1 MMQSSRRASSLSGP
15 GVRQALLFGLAL
27 LWMSGLLVPAD
38 AVGQRTAPSATHTF
52 AHAVELYEQKMYG
65 PASSELSAFRRANP
79 EHPNAGEA
87 LFLEAKAML
96 ALGRKD
102 EATRLF
108 RTLFRQYPDHP
119 KAEEAQL
126 QLAQQFLE
134 DGAID
139 RARGQLQAV
148 LEAVPNRPLA
158 ARALYQLGTAEQELG
173 NLETALT
180 NFQRV
185 VSEYPDATVAP
196 GALYTAAALQ
206 VELQQY
212 KDAADSYE
220 QLASQYPQTAYAD
233 NVGTALGEVYYTLGR
248 YEAAVDELRGRLS
261 QLSGD
266 ARARGLFF
274 IAESLNQLDEYEAA
288 RARYQQLVNEFAD
301 SPYVPSAHYGTGWAY
316 HEQSQYDAAARSFAR
331 AQAGARDSL
340 ARKATYYEAVNLS
353 LSGQPET
360 ARERHR
366 RFVSTWP
373 ESDLTDPSQYEIG
386 ILSYRLG
393 DYEAAISAFR
403 RLREAHPTSSR
414 TGEALYWQGNAYLAT
429 DALEQAEQAYSQAEA
444 QGTVP
449 DSVQVELRFQK
460 AWSLYQQDR
469 HAEAA
474 PLFLEVADAS
484 SAAGRRGDALFWA
497 ADSFYEMGES
507 SRAQDLFDRYVSEY
521 SGGDHLPAAQYSLA
535 WTYFEQQR
543 YRSAARAFNRFLRIS
558 RTVDS
563 DVPYRQDAQLRLA
576 DSHYALKE
584 YGEAISAYRAV
595 RGEGE
600 DYALFQTGQALNFA
614 GQTQRA
620 IDAFSRLANQFPDS
634 PWHADAL
641 YRMGF
646 IQLQAQNYEDAR
658 AAYRRVLKEHGESAL
673 AAKAQYG
680 IGDTYY
686 NAGDM
691 QAAQQEYEAVLAQY
705 PNSPLIDDAASSLF
719 FALNARGADD
729 RAEAVIDSFAAENP
743 NSDIVTALRFRR
755 AEAAYQTGA
764 LQKAQRLFQQ
774 FLRTSE
780 NENLIPEAYY
790 YLGVIYGDRNQPSEA
805 ATYLQQIVD
814 QYTGSP
820 RRAEA
825 ALRLGDIRLNQERYD
840 DAVAAYRTAAEMP
853 GLDDELLAQAR
864 YGQSV
869 GLLQQ
874 GKASQARQLLQRI
887 IEANQGGP
895 LLASA
900 RLGLARI
907 HQREGR
913 TDEASDLYRTIVD
926 QVQSET
932 GAEALYRLGSLL
944 LEENRPEAAI
954 RELERMTALFAGYPT
969 WVARSFLQQAE
980 AYRQLG
986 QPGEA
991 SRLYDRVI
999 QEHAGTRFAEQARQE
1014 KDAL

>member
-1 MMQSSRRASSLSGP
+1 MTQSSRRASLLSQPGARQILRLSL
-15 GVRQALLFGLAL
+15 VL
-27 LWMSGLLVPAD
+27 LWMGGLLAPVD
-38 AVGQRTAPSATHTF
+38 AVAQRRAPTPTHSF
-52 AHAVELYEQKMYG
+52 AEAVALYEQTMYG
-65 PASSELSAFRRANP
+65 PAASALSSFRRANP
-79 EHPNAGEA
+79 EHPSAGEA

-96 ALGRKD
+96 ALDRND

-139 RARGQLQAV
+139 RARDQLQAV
-148 LEAVPNRPLA
+148 LDAVPNRPLA
-158 ARALYQLGTAEQELG
+158 ARALYQLGTAEQEQG
-173 NLETALT
+173 NLETALAY
-180 NFQRV
+180 FQRV
-185 VSEYPDATVAP
+185 VAEYPEATVAP

-212 KDAADSYE
+212 EDAAASYE
-220 QLASQYPQTAYAD
+220 QLESQYPQTAYAG
-233 NVGTALGEVYYTLGR
+233 NVGTALGEVYYTLGQ

-261 QLSGD
+261 ELSGD

-274 IAESLNQLDEYEAA
+274 IAESLNQLTEYEAA
-288 RARYQQLVNEFAD
+288 RARYQQLINEFAN

-316 HEQSQYDAAARSFAR
+316 HEQSQYSDAAESFSR

-340 ARKATYYEAVNLS
+340 AKKATYYEAVNRS
-353 LSGQPET
+353 LSGDPET

-366 RFVSTWP
+366 TFVDTWP
-373 ESDLTDPSQYEIG
+373 DSDLADPSRYEIG

-393 DYEAAISAFR
+393 EYEAAIAAFR
-403 RLREAHPTSSR
+403 TLLEAHPQSVR
-414 TGEALYWQGNAYLAT
+414 TGEALYWLGNAYLAS
-429 DALEQAEQAYSQAEA
+429 DALQEAERAYSQAEA

-449 DSVQVELRFQK
+449 DSVQIEVRFQK
-460 AWSLYQQDR
+460 AWSLYQQEQYAD
-469 HAEAA
+469 AA
-474 PLFLEVADAS
+474 PLFFEVAEAP

-497 ADSFYEMGES
+497 ADSFYEMGER
-507 SRAQDLFDRYVSEY
+507 SRAQDLFGRYVNEHPS
-521 SGGDHLPAAQYSLA
+521 GDHLPAAQYSLA

-563 DVPYRQDAQLRLA
+563 EVPYRQDAQLRLA

-584 YGEAISAYRAV
+584 YGEAISSYRAV
-595 RGEGE
+595 QGEGE

-646 IQLQAQNYEDAR
+646 IHLQAQNYEDAR
-658 AAYRRVLKEHGESAL
+658 GAYRRVLDQHPGSPL

-691 QAAQQEYEAVLAQY
+691 ESAQREYETVLEQY
-705 PNSPLIDDAASSLF
+705 PDSPLIDDAASSLF
-719 FALNARGADD
+719 FALNARGADN

-780 NENLIPEAYY
+780 NESLIPEAYY

-814 QYTGSP
+814 GYANSP

-825 ALRLGDIRLNQERYD
+825 ALRLGDIRLNQERYEA
-840 DAVAAYRTAAEMP
+840 AVAAYRTAAETR

-869 GLLQQ
+869 ALLQQ
-874 GKASQARQLLQRI
+874 DKTDRARQLLQRI
-887 IEANQGGP
+887 VEANQGGP

-907 HQREGR
+907 HEREGR
-913 TDEASDLYRTIVD
+913 TDEAFEMYRTVVE
-926 QVQSET
+926 QVRSET
-932 GAEALYRLGSLL
+932 GAEALYRLGRLL
-944 LEENRPEAAI
+944 LDENRPESAI
-954 RELERMTALFAGYPT
+954 RELERMTSLFAGYPT
-969 WVARSFLQQAE
+969 WIARSLLQQAE

-1014 KDAL
+1014 KNAL